1 MKKWFF
7 TISSIVLVLGLG
19 ACGDETDDAAPAR
32 EADEVKEE
40 ENLEV
45 GDVDNPNPS
54 DMSGTGEG
62 ELSSATADLIDTNG
76 KSVGVAELAEE
87 EDGVRVKVNVT
98 GLPEGVHGFHFHEIG
113 KCEAPDFESA
123 GGHFNPTGADHGLE
137 NESGPHAGDLPN
149 LEVGADGTADEE
161 FLVELVTLESGQDNS
176 LLHEDGTALV
186 IHAEAD
192 DGKTQPSGNSGDRI
206 ACGTV
211 EK

>member
-1 MKKWFF
+1 MKKGFF
-7 TISSIVLVLGLG
+7 TISAIVLVLGLG
-19 ACGDETDDAAPAR
+19 ACGDETDDAAPATG
-32 EADEVKEE
+32 ADEVKEE

-54 DMSGTGEG
+54 DVNGTGEG
-62 ELSSATADLIDTNG
+62 ELSSATAELIDTNG
-76 KSVGVAELAEE
+76 NSVGVAELAEE

-113 KCEAPDFESA
+113 KCKAPDFESA
-123 GGHFNPTGADHGLE
+123 GSHFNPTGAEHGLE

-149 LEVGADGTADEE
+149 LEVGADGTVDEE
-161 FLVELVTLESGQDNS
+161 FLVELVTLASGQDNS
-176 LLHEDGTALV
+176 LLREGGTTLV

>member
-7 TISSIVLVLGLG
+7 TMSTIALVLGLG
-19 ACGDETDDAAPAR
+19 ACGDETEDAAP
-32 EADEVKEE
+32 VTGV

-54 DMSGTGEG
+54 DADRTGEE
-62 ELSSATADLIDTNG
+62 ELSSATTDLIDTSGN
-76 KSVGVAELAEE
+76 SVGIAELTEE
-87 EDGVRVKVNVT
+87 ENGVRVKVNVT

-123 GGHFNPTGADHGLE
+123 GSHFNPTSADHGLE

-149 LEVGADGTADEE
+149 LEVGADGTIDEE
-161 FLVELVTLESGQDNS
+161 FLAKLVTLASGQGNS
-176 LLHEDGTALV
+176 LLREGGTALV

-206 ACGTV
+206 ACGVV
-211 EK
+211 EES